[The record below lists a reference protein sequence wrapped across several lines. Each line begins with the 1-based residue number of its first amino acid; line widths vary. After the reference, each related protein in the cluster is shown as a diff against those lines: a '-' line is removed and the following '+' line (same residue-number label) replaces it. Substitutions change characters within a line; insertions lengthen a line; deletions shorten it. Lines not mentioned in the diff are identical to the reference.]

1 MGSMVYDVVNGA
13 YQFHRRGLFLLFE
26 QLLDTNE
33 LLLVVELYAVQIR
46 NYCDFGLT
54 TGIRYRPIIK
64 IPTAMQSL
72 MCCVFSIHID
82 DETREK

>member
-33 LLLVVELYAVQIR
+33 LLLVVELYAVQ
-46 NYCDFGLT
+46 
-54 TGIRYRPIIK
+54 TGN
-64 IPTAMQSL
+64 
-72 MCCVFSIHID
+72 
-82 DETREK
+82 